1 MPSLSAKI
9 AQNTLVSY
17 GGRVISSVFALLV
30 IGLMTR
36 SLGQEGFGQYTIVIA
51 YVSLFVIL
59 SDLGLQALMTREIS
73 RPALPRRDEAGPA
86 KGFDEIASNF
96 FTLRLLSSL
105 LFLFAGFGAAF
116 LFPYAPEVKIGIG
129 VGAFGFFFLSVNQL
143 LLGIFQKHLAMH
155 MAAAAE
161 IAGRATQLLL
171 VYLIYAYAGG
181 STPHI
186 LLFLFLIAMSTA
198 SVIMFFLHFLF
209 ARCYVKVGLRFD
221 FSYWVEILKNA
232 WPIALSVVLTL
243 IYFKIDAIFLSF
255 MKPAADVG
263 IYGAAYRVLEGLIF
277 FPAMFAGIMMPI
289 LARDAVSDI
298 GQFKKTFTKSMR
310 AIAIFAV
317 PLTAGGML
325 LSYSIAN
332 LIGGK
337 EFLTSGAPLQPL
349 FIATGLI
356 FFGNLLGRAIIAL
369 DLQKKAM
376 FAYLFGVILNV
387 VLNFIFIPKYS
398 YMGAAWTTVATEFL
412 IVAFLFWLVREKTG
426 ASLDIKNITKA
437 AFAAAVMSAV
447 LFFFVSPIDAPLAFW
462 KLGVFVL
469 LGAGIYFGTL
479 YLVRGVRREEM
490 RSILS

>member
-1 MPSLSAKI
+1 MASLTRKI
-9 AQNTLVSY
+9 ASNTLVSY
-17 GGRVISSVFALLV
+17 AGRVVSSVFALLT

-59 SDLGLQALMTREIS
+59 SDLGLQVLMTREIS
-73 RPALPRRDEAGPA
+73 RAA

-96 FTLRLLSSL
+96 FSLRLISSL

-116 LFPYAPEVKIGIG
+116 AFPYPTEIKIGIG
-129 VGAFGFFFLSVNQL
+129 IGALGFFFLSINQL

-161 IAGRATQLLL
+161 IAGRGGQFLF

-181 STPHI
+181 FGSSA
-186 LLFLFLIAMSTA
+186 LLFLLLIAMSAA
-198 SVIMFFLHFLF
+198 SFIMFFLHFLF
-209 ARCYVKVGLRFD
+209 ARRYVRVGLRFD
-221 FSYWVEILKNA
+221 FSYWREILKTA
-232 WPIALSVVLTL
+232 WPIALSIVLTL
-243 IYFKIDAIFLSF
+243 IYFKIDAIFLSL

-289 LARDAVSDI
+289 LARDAVSSMK
-298 GQFKKTFTKSMR
+298 QFKKTFTKSMR
-310 AIAIFAV
+310 VITVFAV
-317 PLTAGGML
+317 PLTAGGIL

-337 EFLTSGAPLQPL
+337 EFLISGAPLQPL

-356 FFGNLLGRAIIAL
+356 FFGNLLGRAVVAL

-376 FAYLFGVILNV
+376 FAYLFGVVLNV
-387 VLNFIFIPKYS
+387 VLNLIFIPKYS
-398 YMGAAWTTVATEFL
+398 YMGAAWTTVVTEFL
-412 IVAFLFWLVREKTG
+412 VVVFLFYFVYKKTG
-426 ASLDIKNITKA
+426 AVLNITEFVKA
-437 AFAAAVMSAV
+437 AFAAAVMYVA
-447 LFFFVSPIDAPLAFW
+447 LYFFVSPITTPLSF
-462 KLGVFVL
+462 LGL
-469 LGAGIYFGTL
+469 GLAMLAGAGAYFGVL
-479 YLVRGVRREEM
+479 CLVGGIGREE
-490 RSILS
+490 ILAIVKK